1 MFYIQMRLCVGKLMI
16 HCGLNSVFN
25 AKLVFYAESLF
36 KHIYFLKKIAVE
48 IPHKLLMFKN
58 LSLSN
63 FMI

>member
-48 IPHKLLMFKN
+48 IPHKL
-58 LSLSN
+58 
-63 FMI
+63 